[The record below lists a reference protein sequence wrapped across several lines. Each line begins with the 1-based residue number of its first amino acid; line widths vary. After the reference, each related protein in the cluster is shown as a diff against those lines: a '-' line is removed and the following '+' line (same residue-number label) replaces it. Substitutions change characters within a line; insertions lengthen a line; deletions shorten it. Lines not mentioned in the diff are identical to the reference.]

1 MNKDAISKQNSAAMV
16 EQLATMSQ
24 QRAKIISRNFAMQ
37 FLKPLYHEA
46 YRLVVENEQYEKV
59 VDIAGG
65 FVEIDPR
72 SWKEKRDVMVEM
84 KLGYGEQEREAQK
97 YLALHTLMSQDPS
110 LQPLY
115 GMENK
120 YNMMKQILEQQG
132 ILNVNEYLTSPE
144 QLPPPQPDQAAQM
157 QAQMAQKQ
165 IELQERQ
172 TVVAEQKVAT
182 QAQQAASKMELD
194 AAKAQSQFAMQSDQ
208 QDLREAEFEH
218 KKFVD
223 EGELELLK
231 TTEDRR
237 GIVSPTG

>member
-1 MNKDAISKQNSAAMV
+1 
-16 EQLATMSQ
+16 
-24 QRAKIISRNFAMQ
+24 
-37 FLKPLYHEA
+37 
-46 YRLVVENEQYEKV
+46 
-59 VDIAGG
+59 
-65 FVEIDPR
+65 
-72 SWKEKRDVMVEM
+72 
-84 KLGYGEQEREAQK
+84 
-97 YLALHTLMSQDPS
+97 
-110 LQPLY
+110 
-115 GMENK
+115 MENK